1 MEDRSDSGFREFFL
15 AEYPVILSLMRV
27 VLGDRQSAEDA
38 VQEAF
43 TVLFIH
49 WKKVSR
55 YEKPGAWVRKVAL
68 QEAGRTLRR
77 RKRSALLHV
86 ESGRAGGQAPPDIHG
101 SLMALSTA
109 QRAAIVMHYLEDRPI
124 AEIAEIMRCSP
135 STVKVHLHRGRNRL
149 AEILG
154 EVEPDAAR

>member
-1 MEDRSDSGFREFFL
+1 
-15 AEYPVILSLMRV
+15 
-27 VLGDRQSAEDA
+27 
-38 VQEAF
+38 
-43 TVLFIH
+43 
-49 WKKVSR
+49 
-55 YEKPGAWVRKVAL
+55 
-68 QEAGRTLRR
+68 
-77 RKRSALLHV
+77 
-86 ESGRAGGQAPPDIHG
+86 
-101 SLMALSTA
+101 MALSTA

>member
-1 MEDRSDSGFREFFL
+1 MERRSDSDFREFFL
-15 AEYPVILSLMRV
+15 AEYPVILSFMRV

-43 TVLFIH
+43 TVLFVH

-55 YEKPGAWVRKVAL
+55 YEKPGAWVRKIAL
-68 QEAGRTLRR
+68 QQAGRVLRR
-77 RKRSALLHV
+77 RKRSAHLYS
-86 ESGRAGGQAPPDIHG
+86 EPERAAAQVSVDIRA
-101 SLMALSTA
+101 SLGALSTS
-109 QRAAIVMHYLEDRPI
+109 QRAAIVMHYLEDLPT

-154 EVEPDAAR
+154 EEEPDAAR